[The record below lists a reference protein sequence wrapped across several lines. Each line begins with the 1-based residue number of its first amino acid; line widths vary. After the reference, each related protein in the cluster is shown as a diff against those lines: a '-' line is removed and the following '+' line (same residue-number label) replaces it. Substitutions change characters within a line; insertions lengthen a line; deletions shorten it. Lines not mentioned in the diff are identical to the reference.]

1 MAHVDRKNRGYS
13 GGPLRFFRARELFL
27 YSMGKSKFEHTID
40 PRIKDALRYTH
51 SWRQSSAYVDSIL
64 NPTGWRGDMGR
75 H

>member
-1 MAHVDRKNRGYS
+1 MAYVERKNRGYS
-13 GGPLRFFRARELFL
+13 GGPLRFFKAKVLFRS
-27 YSMGKSKFEHTID
+27 SMDESKPAYTID

-64 NPTGWRGDMGR
+64 KSSGQRGGMGR